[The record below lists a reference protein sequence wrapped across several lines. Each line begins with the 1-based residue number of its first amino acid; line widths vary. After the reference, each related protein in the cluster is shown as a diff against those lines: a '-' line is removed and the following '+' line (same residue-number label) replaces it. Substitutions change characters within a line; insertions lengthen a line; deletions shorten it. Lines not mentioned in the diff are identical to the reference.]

1 MTPASIVSLVLV
13 ISLLTLGLFF
23 LAIHH
28 YIIYV
33 LKDFNSYMKTS
44 QSYTSKVIPNNA
56 FEMMFSG
63 EHKWDD
69 SNLFITRMI
78 KKIKKWFNR

>member
-1 MTPASIVSLVLV
+1 
-13 ISLLTLGLFF
+13 
-23 LAIHH
+23 
-28 YIIYV
+28 
-33 LKDFNSYMKTS
+33 MKTS